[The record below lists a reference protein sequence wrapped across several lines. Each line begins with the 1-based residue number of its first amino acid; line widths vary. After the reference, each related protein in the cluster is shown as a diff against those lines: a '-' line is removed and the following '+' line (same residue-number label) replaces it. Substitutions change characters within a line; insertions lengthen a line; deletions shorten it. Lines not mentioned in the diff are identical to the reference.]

1 MNLMDIIETIFFTV
15 ITSTL
20 PIITTYIAKFLTTK
34 RKQINTQIKNQKL
47 NSYVDIA
54 LKAVNQAVISV
65 TQTYVDSLKANG
77 KFNKNAKKEAK
88 RKAIITATAIITNDT
103 KNAIRLL
110 YGDFD
115 KWLDSAIEKYVNMN
129 K

>member
-77 KFNKNAKKEAK
+77 KFNKNAKKE
-88 RKAIITATAIITNDT
+88 
-103 KNAIRLL
+103 L
-110 YGDFD
+110 
-115 KWLDSAIEKYVNMN
+115 
-129 K
+129 